1 MAGINPSIILLVYV
15 RRLVTLQ
22 AAVDVAKSIGAG
34 FRII

>member
-1 MAGINPSIILLVYV
+1 MAGINSSIILLVYV
-15 RRLVTLQ
+15 RGPVILQ